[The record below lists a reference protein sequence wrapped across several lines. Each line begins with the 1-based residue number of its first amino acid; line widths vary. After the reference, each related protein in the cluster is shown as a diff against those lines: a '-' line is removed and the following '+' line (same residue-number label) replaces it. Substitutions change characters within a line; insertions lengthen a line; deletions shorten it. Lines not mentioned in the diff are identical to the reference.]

1 MVGQEEAVDDGLLE
15 PAEVGFV
22 RGPGAQDGRQVVLVE
37 AVQVGGAAGGGGCAG
52 GEGEGGGVGGVGGV
66 AGGEGG
72 LGAEGSGRGGGG
84 GGGGRGRGVPGW
96 VVKGRGRVGGE
107 EAGFLLG
114 AAEGRH
120 GRDDG
125 RDADQRPFLQQH
137 VAQVQRDGAGL
148 GGGQGGGGGTSIV
161 AGDVEEER
169 AEEVRVAEGCQGAGW
184 KDVCGAFR

>member
-1 MVGQEEAVDDGLLE
+1 MPQRRGFQSGTGEDGAGRDEARLDVGQHAVVGQEEAVDDGFFQ

-37 AVQVGGAAGGGGCAG
+37 AVEMGGAAGGGWGVG
-52 GEGEGGGVGGVGGV
+52 GEGDGVWGGGV

-72 LGAEGSGRGGGG
+72 LGAEGGGGFLGRG
-84 GGGGRGRGVPGW
+84 GGGGRGRRVPGW

-107 EAGFLLG
+107 EPGFLLG

-148 GGGQGGGGGTSIV
+148 GGG
-161 AGDVEEER
+161 
-169 AEEVRVAEGCQGAGW
+169 
-184 KDVCGAFR
+184 